1 MPYFVVGGQYR
12 DTTFQELV
20 QPDRTAGPFE
30 HYLDALVSWRGRSMA
45 HVDEA
50 FARYIIVQADTVTDA
65 ERQSLAEPVRESAQA

>member
-20 QPDRTAGPFE
+20 RPDRTAGPYE
-30 HYLDALVSWRGRSMA
+30 DYLDALLSWRGKSMA

-50 FARYIIVQADTVTDA
+50 FARYVIVRADSATGA
-65 ERQSLAEPVRESAQA
+65 ERQAHTERARESAHT